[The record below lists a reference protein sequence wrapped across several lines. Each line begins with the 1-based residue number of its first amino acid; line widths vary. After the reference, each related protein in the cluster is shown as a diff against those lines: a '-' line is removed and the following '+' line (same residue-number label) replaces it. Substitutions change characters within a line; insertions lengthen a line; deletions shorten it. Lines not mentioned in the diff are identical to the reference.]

1 MPIVPA
7 MFMATGKSSTF
18 KNQLPN
24 FNLAYK
30 IIIILYFLTQ
40 IKLRRDRKTFFILL
54 FITEL

>member
-18 KNQLPN
+18 KNSIN

-30 IIIILYFLTQ
+30 ITIILYFLTQ

-54 FITEL
+54 FFTEL

>member
-18 KNQLPN
+18 KNSIN

-30 IIIILYFLTQ
+30 ITIILYFLTQ